1 MSAIRGVQKGAQLK
15 NHGNVQNTESDNLS
29 DRLRTR
35 PYETRRNSRLRFP
48 RHLGDTDGAHEKPP
62 PPRGLCLWLAV
73 LAALSRVLLTGLP
86 LASTLLAALS
96 GLLILLAW
104 FLLAALAAL
113 LLAALTGLRLLTTLV
128 LITHERLLL

>member
-1 MSAIRGVQKGAQLK
+1 LFV
-15 NHGNVQNTESDNLS
+15 
-29 DRLRTR
+29 
-35 PYETRRNSRLRFP
+35 
-48 RHLGDTDGAHEKPP
+48 
-62 PPRGLCLWLAV
+62 LAV

-86 LASTLLAALS
+86 LAATLLAALS

>member
-1 MSAIRGVQKGAQLK
+1 MRAIIVARR
-15 NHGNVQNTESDNLS
+15 NL
-29 DRLRTR
+29 RLRLS
-35 PYETRRNSRLRFP
+35 EHRRS
-48 RHLGDTDGAHEKPP
+48 GAHEKPP
-62 PPRGLCLWLAV
+62 PPRGFVVLAV

-86 LASTLLAALS
+86 LAATLLAALA

-104 FLLAALAAL
+104 FLLAALATL

>member
-1 MSAIRGVQKGAQLK
+1 LFV
-15 NHGNVQNTESDNLS
+15 
-29 DRLRTR
+29 
-35 PYETRRNSRLRFP
+35 
-48 RHLGDTDGAHEKPP
+48 
-62 PPRGLCLWLAV
+62 LAV

-86 LASTLLAALS
+86 LAATLLPALS

-104 FLLAALAAL
+104 FLLAALAGLLILLAWFLLAALATL

>member
-1 MSAIRGVQKGAQLK
+1 MIVRAIVGARF
-15 NHGNVQNTESDNLS
+15 S
-29 DRLRTR
+29 
-35 PYETRRNSRLRFP
+35 YEMRRNLRLHFPPALADTDARARMKNP
-48 RHLGDTDGAHEKPP
+48 RHRGA
-62 PPRGLCLWLAV
+62 LFVLAV

-86 LASTLLAALS
+86 LAATLLPALS

-104 FLLAALAAL
+104 FLLATLATL